1 MNSSISSQCIMLD
14 VMLHLAFITYVNLR
28 ERIDENRWVL
38 SNARCDKCFPS
49 SVGTAHIKYCED
61 DLVCFLTLI

>member
-14 VMLHLAFITYVNLR
+14 VMLHLAFITYVNLG
-28 ERIDENRWVL
+28 ERIDENKWVFFYAIL
-38 SNARCDKCFPS
+38 IIVFQ
-49 SVGTAHIKYCED
+49 VGLALLRYCED

>member
-1 MNSSISSQCIMLD
+1 MLD

-28 ERIDENRWVL
+28 EKIDENRWVL
-38 SNARCDKCFPS
+38 SDARCDKCFPS
-49 SVGTAHIKYCED
+49 LVGTAHIKYCED

>member
-38 SNARCDKCFPS
+38 SDARCDKSFPS